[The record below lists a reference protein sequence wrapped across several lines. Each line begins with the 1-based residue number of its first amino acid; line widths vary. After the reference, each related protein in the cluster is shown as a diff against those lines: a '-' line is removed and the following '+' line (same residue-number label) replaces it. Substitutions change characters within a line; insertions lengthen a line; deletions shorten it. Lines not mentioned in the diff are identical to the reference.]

1 MTIGTTQRSA
11 AVAALVLAVGVVV
24 GLVACAAPEAPSGS
38 GSGTTSTTVRPSSTT
53 TVAGGGGGSSTTV
66 APGGST
72 TTVPGGSTTS
82 VPGGPTTTSAPGTSV
97 PVTTTTT
104 TTTAPTTTT
113 TWPTADVTVS
123 PAAAVVAT
131 NPGYGFV
138 KVYWNN
144 QKPNQLVYVDICAR
158 PSSSPGFSTGL
169 DCAPLSE
176 LNVNG
181 SANGKGVADLLVF
194 RGPET
199 SGDLNWGCFAPGD
212 TAPAGILKL
221 TTCYVRVT
229 SGQLSNSADA
239 REAAFTIR

>member
-1 MTIGTTQRSA
+1 MTIGTTERRA

-53 TVAGGGGGSSTTV
+53 TVAGGGASSTTTAPGGSSTTV
-66 APGGST
+66 PGGAT
-72 TTVPGGSTTS
+72 TTVPGGA
-82 VPGGPTTTSAPGTSV
+82 TTTTAPGTSV
-97 PVTTTTT
+97 PATTTS
-104 TTTAPTTTT
+104 APTTTT

-123 PAAAVVAT
+123 PSVASVAT

-144 QKPNQLVYVDICAR
+144 QKPNQLVYVDVCAR

-176 LNVNG
+176 LNING
-181 SANGKGVADLLVF
+181 TPTGKGVADLLVF

-229 SGQLSNSADA
+229 SGQLSNNADA
-239 REAAFTIR
+239 REAPFTIG

>member
-1 MTIGTTQRSA
+1 MTIGPAQRRA
-11 AVAALVLAVGVVV
+11 AVAGLVLAMGVVV

-53 TVAGGGGGSSTTV
+53 TVAGGSGGSGGSSTTV

-72 TTVPGGSTTS
+72 TTVMGGATTTVPGAPTTS
-82 VPGGPTTTSAPGTSV
+82 TAPGTSV
-97 PVTTTTT
+97 PATTTTV
-104 TTTAPTTTT
+104 PTTTT

-123 PAAAVVAT
+123 PATASVAT

-144 QKPNQLVYVDICAR
+144 QRPNQLVYVDICAR

-181 SANGKGVADLLVF
+181 TPTGKGVADLLVF

-229 SGQLSNSADA
+229 TGQLSNNADA
-239 REAAFTIR
+239 KEAPFTIN

>member
-1 MTIGTTQRSA
+1 MTIRPTQRRA
-11 AVAALVLAVGVVV
+11 AVAGLVLAVGVVV

-38 GSGTTSTTVRPSSTT
+38 GSGTSSTTVRPSSTT
-53 TVAGGGGGSSTTV
+53 TVAGGSGGSTTTV

-72 TTVPGGSTTS
+72 TTVPGGSTTT

-97 PVTTTTT
+97 PTTTTT
-104 TTTAPTTTT
+104 VPTTTT

-123 PAAAVVAT
+123 PSVASVAT

-144 QKPNQLVYVDICAR
+144 QRPNQLVYVDICAR

-181 SANGKGVADLLVF
+181 TPTGKGVADLLVF

-229 SGQLSNSADA
+229 TGQLANNADA
-239 REAAFTIR
+239 KEAPFTIG

>member
-1 MTIGTTQRSA
+1 MTIGPTQRRA
-11 AVAALVLAVGVVV
+11 AVAGLVLAVAVVV

-38 GSGTTSTTVRPSSTT
+38 GAGTTSTTVRPSSTT
-53 TVAGGGGGSSTTV
+53 TVAGGGGASTTV

-72 TTVPGGSTTS
+72 TSVPGATTTVAPGGSTT
-82 VPGGPTTTSAPGTSV
+82 TTPPGTSV
-97 PVTTTTT
+97 PATTTTV
-104 TTTAPTTTT
+104 PTTTT
-113 TWPTADVTVS
+113 TWLSADVTVS
-123 PAAAVVAT
+123 PAAASVAT

-144 QKPNQLVYVDICAR
+144 QRPNQLVYVDICAR

-176 LNVNG
+176 VNVNG
-181 SANGKGVADLLVF
+181 TATGRGVTDLLVF

-199 SGDLNWGCFAPGD
+199 SGDLRWGCFAPGD
-212 TAPAGILKL
+212 TAPVGILKL

-229 SGQLSNSADA
+229 TGQLSNNADA
-239 REAAFTIR
+239 REAAFTIS